1 MQGIFILFY
10 WMNKNTK
17 DGEALK
23 VLLSQNIRRLRE
35 AAGYSQEEL
44 AEKAGISLPFLGAIE
59 RGEKWPRPSTL
70 AGIAHGLEVNAYI
83 LIKPE
88 HPIVNEI
95 TEITAKLVQDIH
107 TAVHHSV
114 KAITSINNR

>member
-1 MQGIFILFY
+1 MK
-10 WMNKNTK
+10 KNTK
-17 DGEALK
+17 NGEDLK

-70 AGIAHGLEVNAYI
+70 AGIAHGLDVNPYI

-88 HPIVNEI
+88 HDAAHDI

-107 TAVHHSV
+107 TAVNHSV
-114 KAITSINNR
+114 KAISSI